1 MSRHPRVNHNVS
13 LTTKCLYCC
22 SKEQKEQIKKASGKL
37 GNGLG
42 ENLLG
47 FEDSE
52 DEDYEAEA
60 TKRVNEAITSILV
73 EEEGE
78 MLEQAP
84 YVPPEKQSVFFRY
97 TDEGAVREDPEE
109 AARKEK
115 NKKKRLQSAKR
126 PLTAKKKKTDMVTG
140 DLVNMVQTMGAQ
152 QQAD

>member
-1 MSRHPRVNHNVS
+1 MEYMKIEARAEWAPDENDWLIPNVEYTGNV
-13 LTTKCLYCC
+13 L
-22 SKEQKEQIKKASGKL
+22 KEQKEQIKKATGKI
-37 GNGLG
+37 GNGMG

-84 YVPPEKQSVFFRY
+84 YVPPEK
-97 TDEGAVREDPEE
+97 
-109 AARKEK
+109 
-115 NKKKRLQSAKR
+115 
-126 PLTAKKKKTDMVTG
+126 
-140 DLVNMVQTMGAQ
+140 
-152 QQAD
+152 

>member
-1 MSRHPRVNHNVS
+1 MEYMKIEARAEWSPEENDWLIPNVEYTGNV
-13 LTTKCLYCC
+13 L
-22 SKEQKEQIKKASGKL
+22 KEQKEQIKKASGKL
-37 GNGLG
+37 GNGMG

-84 YVPPEKQSVFFRY
+84 YVPPEK
-97 TDEGAVREDPEE
+97 
-109 AARKEK
+109 
-115 NKKKRLQSAKR
+115 
-126 PLTAKKKKTDMVTG
+126 
-140 DLVNMVQTMGAQ
+140 
-152 QQAD
+152 

>member
-1 MSRHPRVNHNVS
+1 M
-13 LTTKCLYCC
+13 
-22 SKEQKEQIKKASGKL
+22 
-37 GNGLG
+37 G

-60 TKRVNEAITSILV
+60 TKRVNEAITSILI

-78 MLEQAP
+78 MLEQPA

-97 TDEGAVREDPEE
+97 TDEGAVREDPED
-109 AARKEK
+109 AARMEK

-152 QQAD
+152 QQADQSVKKGKKKHFPKALGLVKN